1 MLSCFWHRV
10 LGDTRE
16 HRADMIREDV
26 VKNIA
31 EHLRSEDDQLIKC
44 TLKTL
49 TTFCSSTDG
58 ALQVCKKKKKKSNSE
73 IV

>member
-1 MLSCFWHRV
+1 V

-16 HRADMIREDV
+16 HRADMIKEDV
-26 VKNIA
+26 VKSIA

-58 ALQVCKKKKKKSNSE
+58 ALQVCLAQNIKML
-73 IV
+73 

>member
-1 MLSCFWHRV
+1 
-10 LGDTRE
+10 
-16 HRADMIREDV
+16 MIKEDV
-26 VKNIA
+26 VKSIA

-58 ALQVCKKKKKKSNSE
+58 ALQVCQAINVKETVN
-73 IV
+73 